1 MPDIGLPEIAII
13 AIVVFFLFGAQRL
26 PKLGRSL
33 GQGISSFK
41 KGLNGDYDDAVPDTV
56 VSTLTAGEGDVEEP
70 ATEPSLSGSPVLALA
85 ARETP
90 PETLEPS

>member
-13 AIVVFFLFGAQRL
+13 AVVIFFLFGAQRL

-41 KGLNGDYDDAVPDTV
+41 RGLNEELADDEP
-56 VSTLTAGEGDVEEP
+56 EP
-70 ATEPSLSGSPVLALA
+70 AAIVTAEAELPAAEPAVAAAETDAPAEALKSA
-85 ARETP
+85 
-90 PETLEPS
+90 